1 MSNFD
6 KHFKNETILEKT
18 KNSVSNLIKYND
30 KFKNNLQYPGE
41 PLDDMK
47 IKQLLLPVYDKIYE
61 IKEDLL
67 LFSELNS
74 KNNSKTI
81 STKKFNEMQH
91 LHTNILFNKNIIDD
105 TLNYMKEKIENI
117 NYEQINK
124 EFQEIEITLET
135 LKNEMEDMVEEFNN
149 KYEKIIKEKKRQKV
163 AEDLMKGNYKNNNEG
178 YNKGLEINTD
188 LKNKLEND
196 EESGGIDY
204 NKYKYDIDE
213 IDKEKENLMIQYLE
227 DKQKAING
235 LPQMVQPY
243 QKVNFNYDDIK
254 APNFKNLNNNKNNV
268 NINREKFN
276 NNDIINNNKNE
287 ENFIKDNDNNQ
298 NNINFDNN
306 KESRINEIN
315 SNIKINNDSNIGINN
330 QTNNNINMNQ
340 ISENNKKIEK
350 NDNNII
356 NKSNNNIPQN
366 YYMKSDFN
374 NEEENDTK
382 EENNIDPTETLNNF
396 KKKMSEASKAILTGP
411 TKINKEPKS
420 KKKLDP
426 NKEAYESYM
435 RNIQPKSSAS
445 KITYQK
451 FNKPKRQKKIIK
463 NEYKKKPYKY
473 ETGKY
478 PEENE
483 KNRINE
489 FLEKNPSRP
498 VNKNLRI
505 FEQENLEEE
514 IKRIVDINIKKA
526 INTHQ
531 LNKTNIDSSRI
542 RKNNTGN
549 NNDELLKVLIEKF
562 DDIEN
567 AIRETKNNNNGNG
580 IEYNQDI
587 NEMLA
592 NEIFNKIYGQ
602 IYSKIQNINIRQ
614 RKQESESEEEE
625 EESENKIMQ
634 KKNNIEKPE
643 QINIFNED
651 LNKDLKDLDEVIPAP
666 RDLNLNKYNDISI
679 SSEPLSESM
688 KKNPDI
694 NMMNNNHIEVTNI
707 NIKKNKLISNLN
719 QVNYNNY
726 LNNKNKIDNSLS
738 EGEERTNNEESSQSD
753 FDKYNN
759 KYKTANNFMYNFQN
773 KNKTGND
780 LLMLKYQNEN
790 LPNFNINNNNNKNIN
805 FNNEEKIN
813 LNNNKL
819 LKNLDI
825 YDSGEYNVF
834 KNSFLENMNN
844 NKMLNNFESM
854 KNPYNQNNL
863 DFDLQNLK
871 IIKHNEKDLDDIKHK
886 IELLKLKNGQEN
898 EINNNINNIGTNNNI
913 YNNHI
918 NILKNIGKND
928 DGESSPGEVRDED
941 SY

>member
-6 KHFKNETILEKT
+6 NHFKKDTILEKT
-18 KNSVSNLIKYND
+18 KNSVNNLINYND
-30 KFKNNLQYPGE
+30 KFKNNVQYPGE
-41 PLDDMK
+41 PLDEMK

-74 KNNSKTI
+74 KNNSKNI

-105 TLNYMKEKIENI
+105 TLNYMKEKIDNI

-135 LKNEMEDMVEEFNN
+135 LKKEMEDMVEEFNN
-149 KYEKIIKEKKRQKV
+149 KYEKIIKEKKRQKI
-163 AEDLMKGNYKNNNEG
+163 AEDLMKGNYKNIPEG
-178 YNKGLEINTD
+178 YNRGLQINAE
-188 LKNKLEND
+188 LKNKLEDD
-196 EESGGIDY
+196 EENGAIDY
-204 NKYKYDIDE
+204 NKYKHDINE
-213 IDKEKENLMIQYLE
+213 INDEKENLMIQYLE

-235 LPQMVQPY
+235 LPQMVPPY
-243 QKVNFNYDDIK
+243 QKVNFDYDDIK
-254 APNFKNLNNNKNNV
+254 VPNFKNLNNNN
-268 NINREKFN
+268 
-276 NNDIINNNKNE
+276 INNNRQINNNNIMNNKN
-287 ENFIKDNDNNQ
+287 NDKNIKDNDFKQ
-298 NNINFDNN
+298 NNINFNNN
-306 KESRINEIN
+306 KKNNIKEIN
-315 SNIKINNDSNIGINN
+315 SNIQIDNASISGINNNINND
-330 QTNNNINMNQ
+330 NNINMNP
-340 ISENNKKIEK
+340 ISKNNKKIDK
-350 NDNNII
+350 SDINII
-356 NKSNNNIPQN
+356 EESKNNIPQN
-366 YYMKSDFN
+366 FYMKSDYN
-374 NEEENDTK
+374 NEDENDIK
-382 EENNIDPTETLNNF
+382 ERDNIDPTETLNNF

-411 TKINKEPKS
+411 TKINKDPKS

-426 NKEAYESYM
+426 NKLAYESYM

-445 KITYQK
+445 KISYQN
-451 FNKPKRQKKIIK
+451 FNKPKKPKKVIK
-463 NEYKKKPYKY
+463 NEFKKKPYKY
-473 ETGKY
+473 NTGKY

-526 INTHQ
+526 FSTHQ
-531 LNKTNIDSSRI
+531 LNKNTMDSSRI
-542 RKNNTGN
+542 RKNNTGS

-580 IEYNQDI
+580 IEYKQDI

-592 NEIFNKIYGQ
+592 NEIFNKIYAQ
-602 IYSKIQNINIRQ
+602 IYSKIHNINIRQ
-614 RKQESESEEEE
+614 RKPESESEEEE
-625 EESENKIMQ
+625 KEESENEIIQ
-634 KKNNIEKPE
+634 KKDNIEKPE

-688 KKNPDI
+688 KRKPDI
-694 NMMNNNHIEVTNI
+694 NNQIEITNI
-707 NIKKNKLISNLN
+707 NIKKNKFLFNEN
-719 QVNYNNY
+719 QVNYNSY
-726 LNNKNKIDNSLS
+726 LNKKNIIDNSLS
-738 EGEERTNNEESSQSD
+738 EGEERTNKEESSQSD
-753 FDKYNN
+753 FDNYNN
-759 KYKTANNFMYNFQN
+759 KFKTAKNFMPNQN

-780 LLMLKYQNEN
+780 LLLLKYQNEN
-790 LPNFNINNNNNKNIN
+790 MPEVNLNKNNIKNIN
-805 FNNEEKIN
+805 FNDEPKIN

-871 IIKHNEKDLDDIKHK
+871 IVKHNEKKDMDDIKRK
-886 IELLKLKNGQEN
+886 IELIKMKNDQDN
-898 EINNNINNIGTNNNI
+898 EINNNSNNIGTNN
-913 YNNHI
+913 YNNNYNNKI
-918 NILKNIGKND
+918 RKSD
-928 DGESSPGEVRDED
+928 DGDSSPGEVRDED

>member
-6 KHFKNETILEKT
+6 NHFKKDTILEKT
-18 KNSVSNLIKYND
+18 KNSVNNLINYND
-30 KFKNNLQYPGE
+30 KFKNNVQYPGE
-41 PLDDMK
+41 PLDEMK

-74 KNNSKTI
+74 KNNSKNI

-105 TLNYMKEKIENI
+105 TLNYMKEKIDNI

-135 LKNEMEDMVEEFNN
+135 LKKEMEDMVEEFNN
-149 KYEKIIKEKKRQKV
+149 KYEKIIKEKKRQKI
-163 AEDLMKGNYKNNNEG
+163 AEDLMKGNYKNIPEG
-178 YNKGLEINTD
+178 YNKGLQINAE
-188 LKNKLEND
+188 LKNKLEDD
-196 EESGGIDY
+196 EENGAIDY
-204 NKYKYDIDE
+204 NKYKHDINE
-213 IDKEKENLMIQYLE
+213 INDEKENLMIQYLE

-235 LPQMVQPY
+235 LPQMVPPY
-243 QKVNFNYDDIK
+243 QKVNFDFDDLTV
-254 APNFKNLNNNKNNV
+254 PNFKNLDNNNH
-268 NINREKFN
+268 INSNRQ
-276 NNDIINNNKNE
+276 INNNNIMNNKIDAKN
-287 ENFIKDNDNNQ
+287 IKDNDFKQ
-298 NNINFDNN
+298 NINFNNN
-306 KESRINEIN
+306 KKNNIKEIN
-315 SNIKINNDSNIGINN
+315 SNIQIDNASISGINNNINND
-330 QTNNNINMNQ
+330 NNINMNP
-340 ISENNKKIEK
+340 ISKNNKKIDK
-350 NDNNII
+350 SDINII
-356 NKSNNNIPQN
+356 EESKNNIPQN
-366 YYMKSDFN
+366 FYMKSDYN
-374 NEEENDTK
+374 NEDENDIK
-382 EENNIDPTETLNNF
+382 ERDNIDPTETLNNF

-411 TKINKEPKS
+411 TKINKDPKS

-426 NKEAYESYM
+426 NNVAYESYM

-445 KITYQK
+445 KISYQN
-451 FNKPKRQKKIIK
+451 FNKPKKPKKVIK
-463 NEYKKKPYKY
+463 NEFIKKPYKY
-473 ETGKY
+473 NTGKY

-526 INTHQ
+526 FSTHQ
-531 LNKTNIDSSRI
+531 LNKNTMDSSRI
-542 RKNNTGN
+542 RKNNTGS

-580 IEYNQDI
+580 IEYKQDI

-592 NEIFNKIYGQ
+592 NEIFNKIYAQ
-602 IYSKIQNINIRQ
+602 IYSKIHNINIRQ
-614 RKQESESEEEE
+614 RKPESESEEEE
-625 EESENKIMQ
+625 KEESENEIIQ
-634 KKNNIEKPE
+634 KKDNIEKPE

-688 KKNPDI
+688 KRKPDI
-694 NMMNNNHIEVTNI
+694 NNQIEITNI
-707 NIKKNKLISNLN
+707 NIKKNKFLFNEN
-719 QVNYNNY
+719 QVNYNSY
-726 LNNKNKIDNSLS
+726 LNKKNIIDNSLS
-738 EGEERTNNEESSQSD
+738 EGEERTNKEESSQSD
-753 FDKYNN
+753 FDNYNN
-759 KYKTANNFMYNFQN
+759 KFKTAKNFMPNQN

-780 LLMLKYQNEN
+780 LLLLKYQNEN
-790 LPNFNINNNNNKNIN
+790 MPEVNLNKNNIKNIN
-805 FNNEEKIN
+805 FNDEPKIN

-871 IIKHNEKDLDDIKHK
+871 IVKHNEKDMDDIKRK
-886 IELLKLKNGQEN
+886 IELIKMKNDQDN
-898 EINNNINNIGTNNNI
+898 EINNNSNNIGTNN
-913 YNNHI
+913 YNNNYNNKI
-918 NILKNIGKND
+918 RKSD
-928 DGESSPGEVRDED
+928 DGDSSPGEVRDED

>member
-6 KHFKNETILEKT
+6 NHFKKDTILEKT
-18 KNSVSNLIKYND
+18 KNSVNNLINYND
-30 KFKNNLQYPGE
+30 KFKNNVQYPGE
-41 PLDDMK
+41 PLDEMK

-74 KNNSKTI
+74 KNNSKNI

-105 TLNYMKEKIENI
+105 TLNYMKEKIDNI

-135 LKNEMEDMVEEFNN
+135 LKKEMEDMVEEFNN
-149 KYEKIIKEKKRQKV
+149 KYEKIIKEKKRQKI
-163 AEDLMKGNYKNNNEG
+163 AEDLMKGNYKNIPEG
-178 YNKGLEINTD
+178 YNRGLQINAE
-188 LKNKLEND
+188 LKNKLEDD
-196 EESGGIDY
+196 EENGAIDY
-204 NKYKYDIDE
+204 NKYKHDINE
-213 IDKEKENLMIQYLE
+213 INDEKENLMIQYLE

-235 LPQMVQPY
+235 LPQMVPPY
-243 QKVNFNYDDIK
+243 QKVNFDYDDIK
-254 APNFKNLNNNKNNV
+254 VPNFKNLNNNN
-268 NINREKFN
+268 
-276 NNDIINNNKNE
+276 INNNRQINNNNIMNNKIDAKN
-287 ENFIKDNDNNQ
+287 IKDNDFKQ
-298 NNINFDNN
+298 NINFNNN
-306 KESRINEIN
+306 KKNNINEIN
-315 SNIKINNDSNIGINN
+315 SNIQIDNASNSVINNNINND
-330 QTNNNINMNQ
+330 NNINMNP
-340 ISENNKKIEK
+340 ISKNNKKIDK
-350 NDNNII
+350 SDINII
-356 NKSNNNIPQN
+356 EESKNNIPQN
-366 YYMKSDFN
+366 FYMKSDYN
-374 NEEENDTK
+374 NEDENDIK
-382 EENNIDPTETLNNF
+382 ERDNIDPTETLNNF

-411 TKINKEPKS
+411 TKINKDPKS

-426 NKEAYESYM
+426 NKLAYESYM

-445 KITYQK
+445 KISYQN
-451 FNKPKRQKKIIK
+451 FNKPKKPKKVIK
-463 NEYKKKPYKY
+463 NEFKKKPYKY
-473 ETGKY
+473 NTGKY

-526 INTHQ
+526 FSTHQ
-531 LNKTNIDSSRI
+531 LNKNNMDSSRI
-542 RKNNTGN
+542 RKNNTGS

-580 IEYNQDI
+580 IEYKQDI

-592 NEIFNKIYGQ
+592 NEIFNKIYAQ
-602 IYSKIQNINIRQ
+602 IYSKIHNINIRQ
-614 RKQESESEEEE
+614 RKPESESEEEE
-625 EESENKIMQ
+625 EKDESENEIIQ
-634 KKNNIEKPE
+634 KKDNIEKPE

-688 KKNPDI
+688 KRKPDI
-694 NMMNNNHIEVTNI
+694 NNQIEITNI
-707 NIKKNKLISNLN
+707 NIKKNKFLFNEN
-719 QVNYNNY
+719 QVNYNSY
-726 LNNKNKIDNSLS
+726 LNKKNIIDNSLS
-738 EGEERTNNEESSQSD
+738 EGEERTNKEESSQSD
-753 FDKYNN
+753 FDNYNN
-759 KYKTANNFMYNFQN
+759 KFKTAKNFMPNQN

-780 LLMLKYQNEN
+780 LLLLKYQNEN
-790 LPNFNINNNNNKNIN
+790 MPEVNLNKNNIKNIN
-805 FNNEEKIN
+805 FNDEPKIN

-871 IIKHNEKDLDDIKHK
+871 IVKHNEKDMDDIKHK
-886 IELLKLKNGQEN
+886 IELIKMKNDQDN
-898 EINNNINNIGTNNNI
+898 EINNNSNNIGTNN
-913 YNNHI
+913 YNNNYNNKI
-918 NILKNIGKND
+918 RKSD
-928 DGESSPGEVRDED
+928 DGDSSPGEVRDED

>member
-6 KHFKNETILEKT
+6 NHFKKDTILEKT
-18 KNSVSNLIKYND
+18 KNSVNNLINYND
-30 KFKNNLQYPGE
+30 KFKNNVQYPGE
-41 PLDDMK
+41 PLDEMK

-74 KNNSKTI
+74 KNNSQII

-105 TLNYMKEKIENI
+105 TLNYMKEKIDNI

-135 LKNEMEDMVEEFNN
+135 LKKEMEDMVEEFNN
-149 KYEKIIKEKKRQKV
+149 KYEKIIKEKKRQKI
-163 AEDLMKGNYKNNNEG
+163 AEDLMKGNYKNIPEG
-178 YNKGLEINTD
+178 YNRGLQINAE
-188 LKNKLEND
+188 LKNKLEDD
-196 EESGGIDY
+196 EENGAIDY
-204 NKYKYDIDE
+204 NKYKHDINE
-213 IDKEKENLMIQYLE
+213 INDEKENLMIQYLE

-235 LPQMVQPY
+235 LPQMVPPY
-243 QKVNFNYDDIK
+243 QKVNFDYDDIK
-254 APNFKNLNNNKNNV
+254 VPNFKNLNNNN
-268 NINREKFN
+268 
-276 NNDIINNNKNE
+276 INNNRQINNNNIMNNKN
-287 ENFIKDNDNNQ
+287 NDKNIKDNDFKQ
-298 NNINFDNN
+298 NINFNNN
-306 KESRINEIN
+306 KKNNIKEIN
-315 SNIKINNDSNIGINN
+315 SNIQIDNASISGINNNINND
-330 QTNNNINMNQ
+330 NNINMNP
-340 ISENNKKIEK
+340 ISKNNKKIDK
-350 NDNNII
+350 SDINII
-356 NKSNNNIPQN
+356 EESKNNIPQN
-366 YYMKSDFN
+366 FYMKSDYN
-374 NEEENDTK
+374 NEDENDIK
-382 EENNIDPTETLNNF
+382 ERDNIDPTETLNNF

-426 NKEAYESYM
+426 NKVAYESYM

-445 KITYQK
+445 KISYQN
-451 FNKPKRQKKIIK
+451 FNKPKKPKKVIK
-463 NEYKKKPYKY
+463 NEFKKKPYKY
-473 ETGKY
+473 NTGKY

-526 INTHQ
+526 FSTHQ
-531 LNKTNIDSSRI
+531 LNKNNMDSSRI
-542 RKNNTGN
+542 RKNNTGS

-580 IEYNQDI
+580 IEYKQDI

-592 NEIFNKIYGQ
+592 NEIFNKIYAQ
-602 IYSKIQNINIRQ
+602 IYSKIHNINIRQ
-614 RKQESESEEEE
+614 KKPESESEEEE
-625 EESENKIMQ
+625 EKEESENEIIQ
-634 KKNNIEKPE
+634 KKDNIEKPE

-688 KKNPDI
+688 KRKPDI
-694 NMMNNNHIEVTNI
+694 NNQIEITNI
-707 NIKKNKLISNLN
+707 NIKKNKFLFNEN
-719 QVNYNNY
+719 QVNYNSY
-726 LNNKNKIDNSLS
+726 LNKKNIIDNSLS

-753 FDKYNN
+753 FDNYNN
-759 KYKTANNFMYNFQN
+759 KFKTAKNFMPNQN

-780 LLMLKYQNEN
+780 LLLLKYQNEN
-790 LPNFNINNNNNKNIN
+790 MPEVNLNKNNIKNIN
-805 FNNEEKIN
+805 FNDEPKIN

-871 IIKHNEKDLDDIKHK
+871 IIKHNEKDMDDIKRK
-886 IELLKLKNGQEN
+886 IELIKMKNDQDN
-898 EINNNINNIGTNNNI
+898 EINNNSNNIGTNN
-913 YNNHI
+913 YNNNYNNKI
-918 NILKNIGKND
+918 RKSD
-928 DGESSPGEVRDED
+928 DGDSSPGEVRDED

>member
-6 KHFKNETILEKT
+6 NHFKKDTILEKT
-18 KNSVSNLIKYND
+18 KNSVNNLINYND
-30 KFKNNLQYPGE
+30 KFKNNVQYPGE
-41 PLDDMK
+41 PLDEMK

-74 KNNSKTI
+74 KNNSKNI

-105 TLNYMKEKIENI
+105 TLNYMKEKIDNI

-135 LKNEMEDMVEEFNN
+135 LKKEMEDMVEEFNN
-149 KYEKIIKEKKRQKV
+149 KYEKIIKEKKRQKI
-163 AEDLMKGNYKNNNEG
+163 AEDLMKGNYKNIPEG
-178 YNKGLEINTD
+178 YNRGLQINAE
-188 LKNKLEND
+188 LKNKLEDD
-196 EESGGIDY
+196 EENGAIDY
-204 NKYKYDIDE
+204 NKYKHDINE
-213 IDKEKENLMIQYLE
+213 INDEKENLMIQYLE

-235 LPQMVQPY
+235 LPQMVPPY
-243 QKVNFNYDDIK
+243 QKVNFDYDDIK
-254 APNFKNLNNNKNNV
+254 VPNFKNLNNNN
-268 NINREKFN
+268 NINSNRQ
-276 NNDIINNNKNE
+276 INNNNIMNNKN
-287 ENFIKDNDNNQ
+287 NDKNIKDNDFKQ
-298 NNINFDNN
+298 NNINFNNN
-306 KESRINEIN
+306 KKNNINEIN
-315 SNIKINNDSNIGINN
+315 SNIQIDNASNSGI
-330 QTNNNINMNQ
+330 NNNINNDNNINLNQ
-340 ISENNKKIEK
+340 INKNNKKIDK
-350 NDNNII
+350 SDINII
-356 NKSNNNIPQN
+356 EESKNNIPQN
-366 YYMKSDFN
+366 FYMKSDYN
-374 NEEENDTK
+374 NEDENDIK
-382 EENNIDPTETLNNF
+382 ERDNIDPTETLNNF

-411 TKINKEPKS
+411 TKINKDPKS

-426 NKEAYESYM
+426 NKLAYESYM

-445 KITYQK
+445 KISYQN
-451 FNKPKRQKKIIK
+451 FNKPKKPKKVIK
-463 NEYKKKPYKY
+463 NEFKKKPYKY
-473 ETGKY
+473 NTGKY

-526 INTHQ
+526 FSTHQ
-531 LNKTNIDSSRI
+531 LNKNTMDSSRI
-542 RKNNTGN
+542 RKNNTGS

-580 IEYNQDI
+580 IEYKQDI

-592 NEIFNKIYGQ
+592 NEID
-602 IYSKIQNINIRQ
+602 
-614 RKQESESEEEE
+614 
-625 EESENKIMQ
+625 
-634 KKNNIEKPE
+634 NIEKPE

-688 KKNPDI
+688 KRKPDI
-694 NMMNNNHIEVTNI
+694 NNQIEITNI
-707 NIKKNKLISNLN
+707 NIKKNKFLFNEN
-719 QVNYNNY
+719 QVNYNSY
-726 LNNKNKIDNSLS
+726 LNKKNIIDNSLS
-738 EGEERTNNEESSQSD
+738 EGEERTNKEESSQSD
-753 FDKYNN
+753 FDNYNN
-759 KYKTANNFMYNFQN
+759 KFKTAKNFMPNQN

-780 LLMLKYQNEN
+780 LLLLKYQNEN
-790 LPNFNINNNNNKNIN
+790 MPEVNLNKNNIKNIN
-805 FNNEEKIN
+805 FNDEPKIN

-871 IIKHNEKDLDDIKHK
+871 IIKHNEKDMDDIKRK
-886 IELLKLKNGQEN
+886 IELIKMKNDQDN
-898 EINNNINNIGTNNNI
+898 EINNNSNNIGTNN
-913 YNNHI
+913 YNNNYNNKI
-918 NILKNIGKND
+918 RKSD
-928 DGESSPGEVRDED
+928 DGDSSPGEVRDED